1 MAILLS
7 EMYGK
12 GILTN
17 TGNKLGFV
25 EDIILDFEDGKVA
38 RLLLTKID
46 DLISSKNAGAALSKN
61 SVNFERVKSISETII
76 VGSEK
81 A

>member
-1 MAILLS
+1 MGILLS
-7 EMYGK
+7 ELYGK

-17 TGNKLGFV
+17 TGNKVGFV
-25 EDIILDFEDGKVA
+25 EDIILDFEEGKVS

-46 DLISSKNAGAALSKN
+46 DLLTVKNTAEVLSKN

-76 VGSEK
+76 VGSGK
-81 A
+81 

>member
-7 EMYGK
+7 ELYGK

-17 TGNKLGFV
+17 TGNKVGFV
-25 EDIILDFEDGKVA
+25 EDIILDFEDGKVS

-46 DLISSKNAGAALSKN
+46 DLLAAKNTAEALSKN
-61 SVNFERVKSISETII
+61 SVNFERVKSVSETII
-76 VGSEK
+76 IGSGK
-81 A
+81 

>member
-7 EMYGK
+7 ELYGK

-17 TGNKLGFV
+17 TGNKIGFV

-46 DLISSKNAGAALSKN
+46 DLVSAKNTAEMLSKN
-61 SVNFERVKSISETII
+61 SVNFDRVKSISETII
-76 VGSEK
+76 IGSGK
-81 A
+81 

>member
-1 MAILLS
+1 MGILLS
-7 EMYGK
+7 ELYGK

-17 TGNKLGFV
+17 TGNKIGFV
-25 EDIILDFEDGKVA
+25 EDIILDFEEGKVS

-46 DLISSKNAGAALSKN
+46 DLLSAKNTAEVLSKN

-76 VGSEK
+76 VGSGK
-81 A
+81 